1 MATVARVVLDSP
13 LPQLDRLF
21 DYRVP
26 AEFEDDC
33 VPGVR
38 VKVPLRSGARMT
50 DAYVVE
56 VVPDDALSPEN
67 DFPGELSAIEELV
80 SPVPVLAPEVWR
92 LARAVADRAAGVA
105 SDVLRLAVPTRQVR
119 PEKAWLA
126 RDPEHVPPPVP
137 ATAVTGYVDGALEAV
152 IDTGGRAA
160 VSAIPHPVFLL
171 PTAAAPAP
179 GAEDDAPADID
190 DDGDGDGDGSAV
202 SAAGTSGAGD
212 ETEVHD
218 GTAGVAAP
226 RSDAARGPEP
236 TAGERSSGVWV
247 PGWAATLA
255 QAAAHTLAG
264 ERSAVIAVPDFRDV
278 ADLER
283 ALHVLVPAERVVR
296 FDAKQ
301 TNGQRA
307 RALLTARTHPVV
319 AIGSRAAVYA
329 PASGL
334 GLIALWDD
342 GDPSFAEQRAP
353 YVHTRDVALVRTA
366 QSGAALLMLSHA
378 RSTDVQRLVELGWL
392 QEVAPHRARVPKVV
406 PTAHQT
412 NADGYAAQARIP
424 SSAWRAA
431 REASR
436 AGPVLV
442 QVSNP
447 GFGTGLVC
455 AECGERAHCRVCG
468 GPLGSPHAGAT
479 PQCRF
484 CGALAAGYRCPT
496 CGNGKLK
503 PVGQGAQRTADELG
517 RAFPN
522 TRIVVADG
530 SRPIDEVPAR
540 PAVVVATRGA
550 EPDVAG
556 GYACVLLLDGER
568 MLAREGLRVQEDV
581 LRVWANAAAKGAAGA
596 PVYLVGIG
604 GKLANAMALWRLD
617 LPAHDELADRRE
629 LFFPPAVRVATLTG
643 TDEAVTGAV
652 EALGDAPVGPVL
664 GPVPVEDPTPGTV
677 RAIVRFP
684 YGHGAE
690 VAATLKA
697 EVIRR
702 SSTRRVMAGGN
713 KRRAAP
719 ALRVRMDDAEPFSEV

>member
-56 VVPDDALSPEN
+56 VVPDDALSPEH
-67 DFPGELSAIEELV
+67 DFPGELSVVEELV

-126 RDPEHVPPPVP
+126 RDPEHVPPAVVPVP
-137 ATAVTGYVDGALEAV
+137 VDGYGDGTVEAV
-152 IDTGGRAA
+152 IDAGARAA
-160 VSAIPHPVFLL
+160 VSAIPHPVAL
-171 PTAAAPAP
+171 
-179 GAEDDAPADID
+179 
-190 DDGDGDGDGSAV
+190 
-202 SAAGTSGAGD
+202 
-212 ETEVHD
+212 
-218 GTAGVAAP
+218 
-226 RSDAARGPEP
+226 SDADEDP
-236 TAGERSSGVWV
+236 TWV

-278 ADLER
+278 TDLER
-283 ALHVLVPAERVVR
+283 ALHVLVPPERVVR

-329 PASGL
+329 PASDL

-366 QSGAALLMLSHA
+366 QSGAALLLLSHA

-392 QEVAPHRARVPKVV
+392 QELTPHRVRVPKVV

-436 AGPVLV
+436 EGPVLV

-455 AECGERAHCRVCG
+455 TACGERAHCRVCG
-468 GPLGSPHAGAT
+468 GPLGSPHAGST

-530 SRPIDEVPAR
+530 SRPVDEVPAR

-581 LRVWANAAAKGAAGA
+581 LRVWSNAAAKGAPGA

-617 LPAHDELADRRE
+617 GPAHDELADRRE

-664 GPVPVEDPTPGTV
+664 GPVPVDDPTPGTV

-702 SSTRRVMAGGN
+702 SSTRRVVAGGA

>member
-1 MATVARVVLDSP
+1 MANVARVVLDSP

-26 AEFEDDC
+26 AEIEDDC

-38 VKVPLRSGARMT
+38 VRVPLRSGARMT

-56 VVPDDALSPEN
+56 VVADDALSPEN
-67 DFPGELSAIEELV
+67 DFPGELSAVEELV
-80 SPVPVLAPEVWR
+80 SPVPVLAPEVWE

-126 RDPEHVPPPVP
+126 RDPDHVPPRV
-137 ATAVTGYVDGALEAV
+137 TAVPVDGYGDAVVEAV
-152 IDTGGRAA
+152 MDAGGRAA
-160 VSAIPHPVFLL
+160 VGAIPHPVLL
-171 PTAAAPAP
+171 AAPARAIP
-179 GAEDDAPADID
+179 ADDADGPAP
-190 DDGDGDGDGSAV
+190 A
-202 SAAGTSGAGD
+202 
-212 ETEVHD
+212 
-218 GTAGVAAP
+218 
-226 RSDAARGPEP
+226 
-236 TAGERSSGVWV
+236 WV

-278 ADLER
+278 TDLER
-283 ALHVLVPAERVVR
+283 ALLVLVPAERVVR

-319 AIGSRAAVYA
+319 AIGNRAAVYA
-329 PASGL
+329 PASDL
-334 GLIALWDD
+334 GLVALWDD

-366 QSGAALLMLSHA
+366 QSGAALLMVSHA

-392 QEVAPHRARVPKVV
+392 QEIGPHRARVPKVV

-431 REASR
+431 RQASHD
-436 AGPVLV
+436 GPVLV

-455 AECGERAHCRVCG
+455 TECGERAHCRVCG
-468 GPLGSPHAGAT
+468 GPLGSPHAGST

-581 LRVWANAAAKGAAGA
+581 LRIWANAAAKGAPGA

-617 LPAHDELADRRE
+617 VPAHDELTDRRE

-643 TDEAVTGAV
+643 TDEAVTGAI

-664 GPVPVEDPTPGTV
+664 GPVPVDDPTPGTV

-684 YGHGAE
+684 YGHGTE

-702 SSTRRVMAGGN
+702 SSTRRVVKGGA

>member
-26 AEFEDDC
+26 TEFEDDC

-56 VVPDDALSPEN
+56 VVSDDALSPEH
-67 DFPGELSAIEELV
+67 DFPGELSVIEELV

-119 PEKAWLA
+119 PEKAWLE
-126 RDPEHVPPPVP
+126 RDPEHVPPAVEAVP
-137 ATAVTGYVDGALEAV
+137 VTGYADGALEAV
-152 IDTGGRAA
+152 IDAGGRAA
-160 VSAIPHPVFLL
+160 VSAVPHPVLL
-171 PTAAAPAP
+171 AAPAP
-179 GAEDDAPADID
+179 APAPAPTPATEPDVDADADADAGADADPTADGPAPGDGGPQPVAADAPD
-190 DDGDGDGDGSAV
+190 
-202 SAAGTSGAGD
+202 
-212 ETEVHD
+212 
-218 GTAGVAAP
+218 
-226 RSDAARGPEP
+226 
-236 TAGERSSGVWV
+236 GVWV

-264 ERSAVIAVPDFRDV
+264 ERSAVLAVPDFRDV

-283 ALHVLVPAERVVR
+283 ALHVLVPPERVVR

-329 PASGL
+329 PAADL

-392 QEVAPHRARVPKVV
+392 QELAPHRVRVPKVV

-436 AGPVLV
+436 EGPVLV

-455 AECGERAHCRVCG
+455 SECGERAHCRVCG
-468 GPLGSPHAGAT
+468 GPLGSPHAGST

-496 CGNGKLK
+496 CGNGTLK

-581 LRVWANAAAKGAAGA
+581 LRVWANAAAKGAPGA

-617 LPAHDELADRRE
+617 LPAHDELTDRRE

-702 SSTRRVMAGGN
+702 SSTRRVVAGGT

>member
-26 AEFEDDC
+26 AEIEDDC

-38 VKVPLRSGARMT
+38 VRVPLRSGARMT

-56 VVPDDALSPEN
+56 IVADDALSPEN
-67 DFPGELSAIEELV
+67 DFPGELSAVEELV
-80 SPVPVLAPEVWR
+80 SPVPVLAPEVWQ

-126 RDPEHVPPPVP
+126 RDRGHVPPRV
-137 ATAVTGYVDGALEAV
+137 TAVPVEGYGDAVLEGV
-152 IDTGGRAA
+152 IDAGGRAA
-160 VSAIPHPVFLL
+160 VSAIPHPVLL
-171 PTAAAPAP
+171 AAPTTTAADDADSTGDADSTDTGDADSTGDPDTADSTSPAP
-179 GAEDDAPADID
+179 
-190 DDGDGDGDGSAV
+190 
-202 SAAGTSGAGD
+202 T
-212 ETEVHD
+212 
-218 GTAGVAAP
+218 
-226 RSDAARGPEP
+226 
-236 TAGERSSGVWV
+236 WV

-283 ALHVLVPAERVVR
+283 ALLVLVPAERVVR

-329 PASGL
+329 PASEL

-366 QSGAALLMLSHA
+366 QSGAALLMVSHA

-392 QEVAPHRARVPKVV
+392 REVSPYRARVPKVI

-431 REASR
+431 REASHD
-436 AGPVLV
+436 GPVLV

-455 AECGERAHCRVCG
+455 TECGERAHCRVCG
-468 GPLGSPHAGAT
+468 GPLGSPHAGST

-496 CGNGKLK
+496 CGNGRLK

-581 LRVWANAAAKGAAGA
+581 LRIWANAAAKGAPGA

-617 LPAHDELADRRE
+617 VPAHEELTDRRE

-643 TDEAVTGAV
+643 TDEAVTGAI

-664 GPVPVEDPTPGTV
+664 GPVPVDDPTPGTV

-684 YGHGAE
+684 YGHGTE

-702 SSTRRVMAGGN
+702 SSTRRVVKGGT

>member
-1 MATVARVVLDSP
+1 VTSVARVVLDSP

-26 AEFEDDC
+26 AELEDDC

-38 VKVPLRSGARMT
+38 VKVPLRTGARMS
-50 DAYVVE
+50 DGYVVE
-56 VVPDDALSPEN
+56 VLDAVAHAAAN
-67 DFPGELSAIEELV
+67 DFPGELSPLEAVV
-80 SPVPVLAPEVWR
+80 SPVPVLAPEIWQ

-126 RDPEHVPPPVP
+126 RDPDQVPP
-137 ATAVTGYVDGALEAV
+137 AVTAPAIDGYAEGVLEALL
-152 IDTGGRAA
+152 TTRGRAA
-160 VSAIPHPVFLL
+160 VSAVPHPVRLL
-171 PTAAAPAP
+171 PAP
-179 GAEDDAPADID
+179 PADHADTGTDPDETTPGEADGSD
-190 DDGDGDGDGSAV
+190 DD
-202 SAAGTSGAGD
+202 
-212 ETEVHD
+212 
-218 GTAGVAAP
+218 
-226 RSDAARGPEP
+226 R
-236 TAGERSSGVWV
+236 GVWV

-264 ERSAVIAVPDFRDV
+264 ERSAVLAVPDFRDV
-278 ADLER
+278 TDLER
-283 ALHVLVPAERVVR
+283 ALLQLVPAERVVR

-307 RALLTARTHPVV
+307 TALLTARSAPVI

-329 PASGL
+329 PATEL

-342 GDPSFAEQRAP
+342 GDPSFVEQRAP

-366 QSGAALLMLSHA
+366 QSGAALLVLSHA
-378 RSTDVQRLVELGWL
+378 RSTDVQRLVEIGWM
-392 QEVAPHRARVPKVV
+392 QEVAPHRVRAPKVI
-406 PTAHQT
+406 PTANQT
-412 NADGYAAQARIP
+412 NADGPAAQARIP

-436 AGPVLV
+436 TGPVLV
-442 QVSNP
+442 QVASP

-455 AECGERAHCRVCG
+455 TECGERAHCRVCG
-468 GPLGSPHAGAT
+468 GPLGSPRAGAT

-496 CGNGKLK
+496 CGNGRLK

-517 RAFPN
+517 RAFPG

-556 GYACVLLLDGER
+556 GYACVLLLDGDR

-581 LRVWANAAAKGAAGA
+581 LRIWTNAAAKGAPGSE
-596 PVYLVGIG
+596 VYLVGVG
-604 GKLANAMALWRLD
+604 GPLATAMALWRLD
-617 LPAHDELADRRE
+617 VPAHAELVDRRE
-629 LFFPPAVRVATLTG
+629 LSFPPAVRVATLTG
-643 TDEAVTGAV
+643 TDDAVAGAV
-652 EALGDAPVGPVL
+652 AALGDMPVGPVL
-664 GPVPVEDPTPGTV
+664 GPVPVEDDPTPGTV

-684 YGHGAE
+684 YAHGTE

-702 SSTRRVMAGGN
+702 SSTRRVVAGGT

-719 ALRVRMDDAEPFSEV
+719 ALRVRLDDAEPFSEV

>member
-26 AEFEDDC
+26 SEFEDDC

-56 VVPDDALSPEN
+56 VVPDDALSPEH
-67 DFPGELSAIEELV
+67 DFPGELSVVEELV

-126 RDPEHVPPPVP
+126 RDPEHVPPAVVPVP
-137 ATAVTGYVDGALEAV
+137 VDGYGDGTVEAV
-152 IDTGGRAA
+152 IDAGGRAA
-160 VSAIPHPVFLL
+160 VSAIPHPVAL
-171 PTAAAPAP
+171 
-179 GAEDDAPADID
+179 
-190 DDGDGDGDGSAV
+190 
-202 SAAGTSGAGD
+202 
-212 ETEVHD
+212 
-218 GTAGVAAP
+218 
-226 RSDAARGPEP
+226 SDADEDP
-236 TAGERSSGVWV
+236 TWV

-278 ADLER
+278 TDLER
-283 ALHVLVPAERVVR
+283 ALHVLVPPERVVR

-329 PASGL
+329 PASDL

-366 QSGAALLMLSHA
+366 QSGAALLLLSHA

-392 QEVAPHRARVPKVV
+392 QELTPHRVRVPKVV

-436 AGPVLV
+436 EGPVLV

-455 AECGERAHCRVCG
+455 TACGERAHCRVCG
-468 GPLGSPHAGAT
+468 GPLGSPHAGST

-530 SRPIDEVPAR
+530 SRPVDEVPAR

-581 LRVWANAAAKGAAGA
+581 LRVWSNAAAKGAPGA

-617 LPAHDELADRRE
+617 GPAHDELADRRE

-664 GPVPVEDPTPGTV
+664 GPVPVDDPTPGTV

-702 SSTRRVMAGGN
+702 SSTRRVVAGGA

>member
-26 AEFEDDC
+26 AEIEDDC

-38 VKVPLRSGARMT
+38 VRVPLRSGARMT

-56 VVPDDALSPEN
+56 VVSDDALSPEH

-126 RDPEHVPPPVP
+126 RDTAYVPPSV
-137 ATAVTGYVDGALEAV
+137 TAGAVEGYGDAV
-152 IDTGGRAA
+152 IESVIDAGGRAA
-160 VSAIPHPVFLL
+160 VSAIPHPVLL
-171 PTAAAPAP
+171 SAPTPAAAEPEDPAE
-179 GAEDDAPADID
+179 EDPADED
-190 DDGDGDGDGSAV
+190 PP
-202 SAAGTSGAGD
+202 
-212 ETEVHD
+212 TEA
-218 GTAGVAAP
+218 TATP
-226 RSDAARGPEP
+226 DP
-236 TAGERSSGVWV
+236 TWV

-283 ALHVLVPAERVVR
+283 ALLVLVPAERVVR

-329 PASGL
+329 PASDL

-353 YVHTRDVALVRTA
+353 YVHTRDVALVRTS
-366 QSGAALLMLSHA
+366 QSGAALLMVSHA

-392 QEVAPHRARVPKVV
+392 QEIGPHRARVPKVI

-431 REASR
+431 REASHD
-436 AGPVLV
+436 GPVLV

-455 AECGERAHCRVCG
+455 TQCGERAHCRVCG
-468 GPLGSPHAGAT
+468 GPLGSPHAGST

-530 SRPIDEVPAR
+530 SRPIDAVPAR

-581 LRVWANAAAKGAAGA
+581 LRIWANAAAKGAPGA

-617 LPAHDELADRRE
+617 VPAHEELTDRRE

-643 TDEAVTGAV
+643 TDEAVTGAI

-664 GPVPVEDPTPGTV
+664 GPVPVDDPTPGTV

-684 YGHGAE
+684 YGHGTE

-702 SSTRRVMAGGN
+702 SSTRRVVKGGT

>member
-1 MATVARVVLDSP
+1 MTTVARVVLDSP

-26 AEFEDDC
+26 AELEDDC

-38 VKVPLRSGARMT
+38 VKVPLRTGARMA

-56 VVPDDALSPEN
+56 VVRDGPGSDAES
-67 DFPGELSAIEELV
+67 FPGELSPVEEIV
-80 SPVPVLAPEVWR
+80 SPVPVLAPEIWT

-119 PEKAWLA
+119 AEKAWLA
-126 RDPEHVPPPVP
+126 RDTAWTPPPV
-137 ATAVTGYVDGALEAV
+137 TAPTVTSYESGVLEALV
-152 IDTGGRAA
+152 DDRGRAA
-160 VSAIPHPVFLL
+160 VAAVPHPVAL
-171 PTAAAPAP
+171 
-179 GAEDDAPADID
+179 
-190 DDGDGDGDGSAV
+190 GSA
-202 SAAGTSGAGD
+202 D
-212 ETEVHD
+212 E
-218 GTAGVAAP
+218 P
-226 RSDAARGPEP
+226 
-236 TAGERSSGVWV
+236 VWV

-255 QAAAHTLAG
+255 QAAARSVAL
-264 ERSAVIAVPDFRDV
+264 ERSAVLAVPDFRDV
-278 ADLER
+278 TDLER
-283 ALHVLVPAERVVR
+283 ALHALLPPERVVR

-307 RALLTARTHPVV
+307 RALLQARTHAVV
-319 AIGSRAAVYA
+319 AIGNRTAAYA
-329 PASGL
+329 PASDL
-334 GLIALWDD
+334 GLIAMWDD
-342 GDPSFAEQRAP
+342 GDASFVEPRAP
-353 YVHTRDVALVRTA
+353 YVHTRDVALVRA
-366 QSGAALLMLSHA
+366 GQSGAALLFVSHA

-392 QEVAPHRARVPKVV
+392 QEVLPHRVPAPKVI
-406 PTAHQT
+406 PTAQQT
-412 NADGYAAQARIP
+412 NAEGFAAQARIP

-431 REASR
+431 REAS
-436 AGPVLV
+436 AHGPVLV
-442 QVSNP
+442 QVASP

-468 GPLGSPHAGAT
+468 GPLGSPHRNAT

-484 CGALAAGYRCPT
+484 CGALAVAFRCPT
-496 CGNGKLK
+496 CGNGTLK

-517 RAFPN
+517 RAFPG

-530 SRPIDEVPAR
+530 SRPLDEVPAR

-550 EPDVAG
+550 EPSTPG

-581 LRVWANAAAKGAAGA
+581 LRFWTNAAAKGAPGA
-596 PVYLVGIG
+596 EVYLVGIG
-604 GKLANAMALWRLD
+604 GRLATAMATWRLQV
-617 LPAHDELADRRE
+617 PAHDELVDRRA
-629 LFFPPAVRVATLTG
+629 LHFPPAVRVATLTG
-643 TDEAVTGAV
+643 SEEAVTAAV
-652 EALGDAPVGPVL
+652 DALGDAPAGPVL
-664 GPVPVEDPTPGTV
+664 GPVPVPDDPVPGTV

-684 YGHGAE
+684 YAHGAE

-702 SSTRRVMAGGN
+702 SSTRRVLPGGN

-719 ALRVRMDDAEPFSEV
+719 ALRVRMDDAEPFTEV

>member
-1 MATVARVVLDSP
+1 VASVARVVLDSP

-26 AEFEDDC
+26 AELEDDC

-38 VKVPLRSGARMT
+38 VRVPLRTGARMS
-50 DAYVVE
+50 DGYVVAVLDE
-56 VVPDDALSPEN
+56 AVHAAEH
-67 DFPGELSAIEELV
+67 DFPGELSALETVV
-80 SPVPVLAPEVWR
+80 SPVPVLAPEVWQ

-126 RDPEHVPPPVP
+126 RDPDRVPP
-137 ATAVTGYVDGALEAV
+137 AVTAPAIDGYGEGVLEALLA
-152 IDTGGRAA
+152 TGGRAA
-160 VSAIPHPVFLL
+160 VSAVPHPVRLL
-171 PTAAAPAP
+171 PVAPPAA
-179 GAEDDAPADID
+179 GPADD
-190 DDGDGDGDGSAV
+190 TTGTVADTDADATDTATDDTDDG
-202 SAAGTSGAGD
+202 
-212 ETEVHD
+212 
-218 GTAGVAAP
+218 
-226 RSDAARGPEP
+226 
-236 TAGERSSGVWV
+236 GVWV

-278 ADLER
+278 TDLER
-283 ALHVLVPAERVVR
+283 ALLQLVPAERLVR

-307 RALLTARTHPVV
+307 TALLTARSEPVV

-329 PASGL
+329 PATDL

-342 GDPSFAEQRAP
+342 GDPSFVEQRAP

-366 QSGAALLMLSHA
+366 QSGAALLVLSHA
-378 RSTDVQRLVELGWL
+378 RSTDVQRLVEIGWM
-392 QEVAPHRARVPKVV
+392 QEVAPYRVRAPKVI
-406 PTAHQT
+406 PTANQT
-412 NADGYAAQARIP
+412 NADGPAAQARIP

-436 AGPVLV
+436 TGPVLV
-442 QVSNP
+442 QVASP

-455 AECGERAHCRVCG
+455 TECGERAHCHVCG
-468 GPLGSPHAGAT
+468 GPLGSPRAGAT

-496 CGNGKLK
+496 CGNGRLQ

-517 RAFPN
+517 RAFPG

-556 GYACVLLLDGER
+556 GYACVLLLDGDR

-581 LRVWANAAAKGAAGA
+581 LRIWTNAAAKGAPGSE
-596 PVYLVGIG
+596 VYLVGIG
-604 GKLANAMALWRLD
+604 GPLATAMALWRLD
-617 LPAHDELADRRE
+617 VPAHAELADRRE
-629 LFFPPAVRVATLTG
+629 LSFPPAVRVATLTG
-643 TDEAVTGAV
+643 TDEAVAGAV
-652 EALGDAPVGPVL
+652 AALGDMPVGPVL
-664 GPVPVEDPTPGTV
+664 GPVPVEDDPTPGTV

-684 YGHGAE
+684 YAHGTE

-702 SSTRRVMAGGN
+702 SSTRRVVAGGA